1 MQTRFKEHINL
12 FSGNTVEEFC
22 QTENFLLYL
31 PQTLYMYYALF
42 SHMVRH
48 IFA

>member
-1 MQTRFKEHINL
+1 MQTRFKEHISL
-12 FSGNTVEEFC
+12 FSGNTVEE

-31 PQTLYMYYALF
+31 PQTLYMYFALF

-48 IFA
+48 IFT